1 MAHRD
6 ALQVLRTYL
15 TSQILGQET
24 LVERLLIAVLA
35 DGHLLV
41 EGAPGLAKTKAI
53 RVVADREVAA
63 MSEALSCPRSLKC
76 ATSGATRPPNSRCSN
91 PSLCCCTHFSRASSG
106 A

>member
-35 DGHLLV
+35 
-41 EGAPGLAKTKAI
+41 
-53 RVVADREVAA
+53 A
-63 MSEALSCPRSLKC
+63 MRAS
-76 ATSGATRPPNSRCSN
+76 ATSGVSRGFANMARSFLAVC
-91 PSLCCCTHFSRASSG
+91 
-106 A
+106 